1 MVLINFI
8 ETLLSSL
15 GLGKFCHFSPLY
27 VERLNEYTKNGFKFK
42 LKESSDKHIVIV
54 SDSDDGVI
62 VIELGIKEMGIIDTI
77 NIKFLDDDN
86 TTSITD

>member
-42 LKESSDKHIVIV
+42 LKESSDKHIVIE
-54 SDSDDGVI
+54 SYPENGVI

-77 NIKFLDDDN
+77 NIKFLD
-86 TTSITD
+86 

>member
-27 VERLNEYTKNGFKFK
+27 VERLNEYTKNDFKFK
-42 LKESSDKHIVIV
+42 LKESSGERIVIV
-54 SDSDDGVI
+54 SDSEKDVI
-62 VIELGIKEMGIIDTI
+62 VIELGIKETGIIDTI
-77 NIKFLDDDN
+77 NIKFLED
-86 TTSITD
+86 

>member
-15 GLGKFCHFSPLY
+15 GLGKFCHFSPRY
-27 VERLNEYTKNGFKFK
+27 VDRLNEYTKNGFKFK

-54 SDSDDGVI
+54 SDSDNGVI

-86 TTSITD
+86 TTSLTD

>member
-27 VERLNEYTKNGFKFK
+27 VERLNEYTKNGFNFK
-42 LKESSDKHIVIV
+42 LKESSDERIVIV
-54 SDSDDGVI
+54 SDSDNGVI
-62 VIELGIKEMGIIDTI
+62 VIELGIEKTGIINTI
-77 NIKFLDDDN
+77 NIKFLED
-86 TTSITD
+86 

>member
-54 SDSDDGVI
+54 SDSDEGVI
-62 VIELGIKEMGIIDTI
+62 AIELGIKEMGIIDTI

-86 TTSITD
+86 TTSLTD